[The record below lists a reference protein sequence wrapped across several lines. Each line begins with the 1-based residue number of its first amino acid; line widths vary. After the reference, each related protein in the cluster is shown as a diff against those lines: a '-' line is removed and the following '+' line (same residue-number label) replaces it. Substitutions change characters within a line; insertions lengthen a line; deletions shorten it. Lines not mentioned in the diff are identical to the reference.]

1 LPIRTLRSLEVAQSV
16 ARHIQIKQR
25 QRGYDEATFVES
37 FILLNGV
44 GGDCLDDFEHL
55 RADRGL
61 AEMLGYAL
69 PSPEAARNFLYEF
82 HSEAH
87 LETAKQQSSL
97 GEIAYIP
104 GENAALS
111 GLGEVNREV
120 GREVGRRGP
129 DQRIATIDQDATI
142 IESRKREALR
152 T

>member
-61 AEMLGYAL
+61 AEMLGPAL
-69 PSPEAARNFLYEF
+69 PSPEAARNFLMNF
-82 HSEAH
+82 
-87 LETAKQQSSL
+87 TAR
-97 GEIAYIP
+97 P
-104 GENAALS
+104 TW
-111 GLGEVNREV
+111 
-120 GREVGRRGP
+120 RRP
-129 DQRIATIDQDATI
+129 N
-142 IESRKREALR
+142 SRAVWARSPIYRAR
-152 T
+152 MQP